1 MQFILI
7 FISSSTM
14 LLLAFFYNFVLICRN
29 LKLPSR
35 QPAIVCENCLYSQEK
50 DRRVRA
56 FHIMDPK
63 GILEML
69 LIFLEDRDGG
79 VLFPP
84 FLENVGVS
92 PKTNI
97 KLTIRTS

>member
-1 MQFILI
+1 
-7 FISSSTM
+7 
-14 LLLAFFYNFVLICRN
+14 
-29 LKLPSR
+29 
-35 QPAIVCENCLYSQEK
+35 
-50 DRRVRA
+50 
-56 FHIMDPK
+56 MDPK

-69 LIFLEDRDGG
+69 LIFLEDRDGR